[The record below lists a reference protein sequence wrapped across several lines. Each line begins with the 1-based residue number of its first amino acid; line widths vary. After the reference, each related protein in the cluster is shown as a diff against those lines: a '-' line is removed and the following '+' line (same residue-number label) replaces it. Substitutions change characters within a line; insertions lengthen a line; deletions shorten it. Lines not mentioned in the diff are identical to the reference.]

1 MLYGTGRLRLNPQT
15 GKQERAGGVRWTVK
29 DGIVYDA
36 PALLARVREMVAE
49 AERTQGPKVEQ

>member
-1 MLYGTGRLRLNPQT
+1 
-15 GKQERAGGVRWTVK
+15 VRWTVK

-36 PALLARVREMVAE
+36 PALLARVREMVAD